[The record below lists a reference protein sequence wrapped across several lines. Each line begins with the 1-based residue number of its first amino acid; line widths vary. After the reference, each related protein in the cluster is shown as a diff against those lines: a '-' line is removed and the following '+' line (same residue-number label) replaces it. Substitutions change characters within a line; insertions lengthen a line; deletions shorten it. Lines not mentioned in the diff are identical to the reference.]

1 MLLRLQRAWQ
11 WAGSCFS
18 AQGCLQVTLLPRED
32 KGHSPLA
39 MTLAAS
45 CGEEADEVS
54 LGRPNRQSSWDDP
67 SVWGGTPWFW
77 LLGSNMCSD
86 SRPSLAQAWRRLRTG
101 IPPNPKILP
110 QKTGAAQVGGF
121 VSPQYSLV
129 PLPYVSGWV
138 LQMQSLRQGF
148 GTKSLWGM
156 CSREA
161 QVMEC
166 GREARQGMTGVLGG
180 YPAGTPGDHLENPA

>member
-67 SVWGGTPWFW
+67 SVWGGTPRFW

-86 SRPSLAQAWRRLRTG
+86 SRPSLAQETQNRDT
-101 IPPNPKILP
+101 PKSQDP
-110 QKTGAAQVGGF
+110 
-121 VSPQYSLV
+121 SPKDRGSS
-129 PLPYVSGWV
+129 SGWLCLPTV
-138 LQMQSLRQGF
+138 FTSPSALCFRLGPSDAELETRIWYKEFMGDVFPGS
-148 GTKSLWGM
+148 TSDGM
-156 CSREA
+156 WK
-161 QVMEC
+161 
-166 GREARQGMTGVLGG
+166 GG
-180 YPAGTPGDHLENPA
+180 QAGG